1 MAANRQQA
9 EPQLHHLRSARAVDD
24 SVEVTL
30 PRGLA
35 ELLGN
40 IRRRLALDA
49 DNVIGPVFL
58 GDGEI
63 VGIAV
68 ESGDRRAT
76 PKELSV
82 LDGIAAQSTDAEN
95 PEHPIGAEC
104 AGIAELLE
112 AAIGGQTRIGE
123 RREFLE
129 FEPTFDL
136 DQIASGDGYELREAA
151 NGSKP

>member
-1 MAANRQQA
+1 MAADRQQA
-9 EPQLHHLRSARAVDD
+9 ESQLHHLRGTSAVND

-40 IRRRLALDA
+40 ICRRLVLDA
-49 DNVIGPVFL
+49 DNVIGPILL

-68 ESGDRRAT
+68 ESHNRRAAS
-76 PKELSV
+76 KELSV
-82 LDGIAAQSTDAEN
+82 LDGIPAQSTDSEN
-95 PEHPIGAEC
+95 PEHPIGAER
-104 AGIAELLE
+104 AGIAKLLE

-129 FEPTFDL
+129 F
-136 DQIASGDGYELREAA
+136 
-151 NGSKP
+151 

>member
-1 MAANRQQA
+1 MAADRQQA
-9 EPQLHHLRSARAVDD
+9 ESQLHHLRGTRAVDD

-35 ELLGN
+35 ELLRN
-40 IRRRLALDA
+40 ICRRLALDA

-68 ESGDRRAT
+68 ESGNRSTT

-82 LDGIAAQSTDAEN
+82 LDGIPAQSTHAKN
-95 PEHPIGAEC
+95 PEHPIGAER

-112 AAIGGQTRIGE
+112 AAIWCQTRIGE
-123 RREFLE
+123 RCQFLE
-129 FEPTFDL
+129 F
-136 DQIASGDGYELREAA
+136 
-151 NGSKP
+151 

>member
-1 MAANRQQA
+1 MAADRQQA
-9 EPQLHHLRSARAVDD
+9 ESQLHHLRGTRAVDD

-35 ELLGN
+35 KLLRN
-40 IRRRLALDA
+40 ICRRLALDA

-58 GDGEI
+58 GNGEI

-68 ESGDRRAT
+68 ESGNRRAA
-76 PKELSV
+76 PQKLSV
-82 LDGIAAQSTDAEN
+82 LDGIPAQSTDSEN
-95 PEHPIGAEC
+95 PEHTIGAKR

-129 FEPTFDL
+129 F
-136 DQIASGDGYELREAA
+136 
-151 NGSKP
+151 

>member
-1 MAANRQQA
+1 MAADRQQA
-9 EPQLHHLRSARAVDD
+9 ESQLHHLRGTCAVDD
-24 SVEVTL
+24 GVEVTL

-40 IRRRLALDA
+40 FCRRLAFDA
-49 DNVIGPVFL
+49 DSVISPIFL

-68 ESGDRRAT
+68 ESGNRSTT

-95 PEHPIGAEC
+95 PEQSIGAER

-112 AAIGGQTRIGE
+112 AAIGCQTRIGE
-123 RREFLE
+123 RCQFLE
-129 FEPTFDL
+129 F
-136 DQIASGDGYELREAA
+136 
-151 NGSKP
+151 

>member
-1 MAANRQQA
+1 MAADRQQA
-9 EPQLHHLRSARAVDD
+9 ESQLHHLRGARAVDD

-30 PRGLA
+30 PRGLV

-40 IRRRLALDA
+40 IRRSLVLDA
-49 DNVIGPVFL
+49 DDVISPVFL

-68 ESGDRRAT
+68 ERGNRSTT
-76 PKELSV
+76 PKELGV
-82 LDGIAAQSTDAEN
+82 LDGIPAQSTDAEN
-95 PEHPIGAEC
+95 PERPIRAER

-123 RREFLE
+123 RCQFLE
-129 FEPTFDL
+129 
-136 DQIASGDGYELREAA
+136 
-151 NGSKP
+151 